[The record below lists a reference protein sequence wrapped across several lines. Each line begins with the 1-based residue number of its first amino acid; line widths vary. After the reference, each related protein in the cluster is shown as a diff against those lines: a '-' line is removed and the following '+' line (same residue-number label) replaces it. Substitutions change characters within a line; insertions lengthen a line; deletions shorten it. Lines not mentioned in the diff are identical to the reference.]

1 MQTNYN
7 ANILRTA
14 VVTLVLILLVIT
26 GCSDHAP
33 VSDTDIK
40 KADSL
45 ELALNDLELKSV
57 NVQLRQDPN
66 NAPLY
71 NKRAQVYR
79 RLKLYD
85 EAELDA
91 KRAIRMDSTMADYRI
106 TLVDIYFSANKTRL
120 AKEEL
125 ELTVNKHP
133 ESVNAHLKLAELYF
147 IVRQYQ
153 KAIDA
158 VNKALKL
165 DEHNAMAYFIKGS
178 VYRESGDT
186 TRAINSLQTAVEQDN
201 RFADAFYDLGL
212 IHAARKNP
220 LAFDY
225 YRSVLEILP
234 GDKKT
239 LYARAHLLQQMGRLD
254 EAAKEYTQMA
264 QKDPTCA
271 ECFFNLGAMAMDVK
285 QDYKNA
291 IEQFSK
297 AIAVD
302 AAYSDAYYWRGKC
315 YVLMNNKVAATADF
329 KMCLQLNSADES
341 AAIAL
346 NALGK

>member
-1 MQTNYN
+1 MQINFKR
-7 ANILRTA
+7 NISKAL
-14 VVTLVLILLVIT
+14 VVATLIVLQGIA
-26 GCSDHAP
+26 GCSGDATM
-33 VSDTDIK
+33 SDSEIK

-45 ELALNDLELKSV
+45 ELAYNDLELKSV

-71 NKRAQVYR
+71 NKRALVYR
-79 RLKLYD
+79 RLKLYE
-85 EAELDA
+85 EAEQDA
-91 KRAIRMDSTMADYRI
+91 KRAIRLDSSMADYRI
-106 TLVDIYFSANKTRL
+106 TLVDIYFSGNKTRL

-125 ELTVNKHP
+125 EYTVNKYP
-133 ESVNAHLKLAELYF
+133 ESVAAHLKLAELYF

-212 IHAARKNP
+212 MHAARKNP

-225 YRSVLEILP
+225 YRSVLEIIP
-234 GDKKT
+234 GDKKS
-239 LYARAHLLQQMGRLD
+239 LYARAHLLQQMGKFED
-254 EAAKEYTQMA
+254 AAKEYTQIA
-264 QKDPTCA
+264 QKDPSCA
-271 ECFFNLGAMAMDVK
+271 ECFYNLGAMAMDVK

-315 YVLMNNKVAATADF
+315 YVQLNNKVAAMADF
-329 KMCLQLNSADES
+329 KMCLQLNSDDES